1 MTEIEQQLQDEI
13 IGLQIGLVEQE
24 KQIRDLSSILLK
36 MQKDMTELQRE
47 LKQLR
52 AKVVSPVEEGGF
64 NLEEEKP
71 PHY

>member
-13 IGLQIGLVEQE
+13 IGLQIQQVEQE
-24 KQIRDLSSILLK
+24 KQIRDLSSVLLRI
-36 MQKDMTELQRE
+36 QKEMLALQRE
-47 LKQLR
+47 LKQLKDKLATPSEADR
-52 AKVVSPVEEGGF
+52 F